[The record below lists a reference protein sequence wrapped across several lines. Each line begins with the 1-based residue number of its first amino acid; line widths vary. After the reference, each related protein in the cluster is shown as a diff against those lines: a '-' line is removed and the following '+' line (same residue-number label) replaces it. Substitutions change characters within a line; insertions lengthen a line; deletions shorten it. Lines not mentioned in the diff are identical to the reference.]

1 MKMSGMTKEDI
12 TPMPEEASFKSGF
25 VAILGKPNAGKST
38 LMNALVGLKVS
49 IVSAKPQTTR
59 DRVSGILSTDDYQIV
74 FVDMPGVIVPDDKL
88 NETLIARVEE
98 SLEDVD
104 ILYHLVDA
112 TDKHPTN
119 PKMEELLKRT
129 RARRKFMVINKID
142 LNRDAWAQGNVP
154 EGYHELL
161 RVSALNKTGLD
172 TLITKTVENLLPGP
186 VFYDPEQL
194 TDRDERFIA
203 GEVVREKVFENL
215 SDELPY
221 AIHTET
227 EMFEERPGKDFIRVV
242 IYVERDSQK
251 GIVIGHKGEM
261 LKKIGADA
269 RKEIEE
275 VTERPCFLELW
286 VKVRPNW
293 RKSEFDL
300 QNFGYRKNLSR
311 KKKKKN

>member
-1 MKMSGMTKEDI
+1 MSKKDQSEI
-12 TPMPEEASFKSGF
+12 SEQPPFKSGF

-59 DRVSGILSTDDYQIV
+59 DRVSGILSTDTYQIV

-98 SLEDVD
+98 SLEAVD

-119 PKMEELLKRT
+119 PKMEELLRRT
-129 RARRKFMVINKID
+129 KAGKKFLVVNKID
-142 LNRDAWAQGNVP
+142 LNRDAWAHGNVP
-154 EGYHELL
+154 VGYDELI
-161 RVSALNKTGLD
+161 RVSALRGTGLD
-172 TLITKTVENLLPGP
+172 QLLNKTVEHLLPGP
-186 VFYDPEQL
+186 IFYDPDQL

-221 AIHTET
+221 AVHTET
-227 EMFEERPGKDFIRVV
+227 ETFEERPGKDFIRVV
-242 IYVERDSQK
+242 IYVERESQK

-275 VTERPCFLELW
+275 VTDRPCFLELW

-300 QNFGYRKNLSR
+300 QNFGYRKNT
-311 KKKKKN
+311 KKKKKK